1 MYVLTNIVSIVINA
15 VILAMMIKLRD
26 ASCHCLVDWRN
37 WFIVVYSSLV
47 IVLSLVGIVMRLA
60 GGKKKKNIKELSTL
74 STSMFVISLVMTAS
88 IGLNIYALY
97 TYTKDLENSQCDCIV
112 ARNRSVIVD
121 PTVSGYRTTSWLNC
135 DTKRCCRTVLITNC
149 YSTDDSTSCCWH
161 CVYCC

>member
-74 STSMFVISLVMTAS
+74 SSTMFVISLVMTAS
-88 IGLNIYALY
+88 ILLNIYALY
-97 TYTKDLENSQCDCIV
+97 SYTKDLETSQCDCITS
-112 ARNRSVIVD
+112 RNSQLFGFIYYYIR
-121 PTVSGYRTTSWLNC
+121 VSLILVTIGLILVGIGYLRGE
-135 DTKRCCRTVLITNC
+135 K
-149 YSTDDSTSCCWH
+149 
-161 CVYCC
+161 